1 VAETLSKFGC
11 YEDEK
16 SNGDSTTLPA
26 DRHFD
31 RPVSEDRYRSTFVVD
46 TEVIVADSG
55 PPF

>member
-1 VAETLSKFGC
+1 MAETLSKFGC